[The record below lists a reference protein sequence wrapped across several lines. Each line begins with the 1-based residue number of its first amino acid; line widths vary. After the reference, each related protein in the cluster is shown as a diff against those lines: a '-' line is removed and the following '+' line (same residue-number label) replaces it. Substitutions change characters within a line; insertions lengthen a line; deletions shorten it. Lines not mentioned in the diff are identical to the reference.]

1 MRRDP
6 LEIIEKMFDILQ
18 REKEA
23 LTVNQLA
30 QKSGLHNIT
39 VKRYVR
45 IIQTIR
51 EEPELDVIKTRHSII
66 IRMARRRNK
75 GELL

>member
-6 LEIIEKMFDILQ
+6 LEIIEKMFEILQ
-18 REKEA
+18 RENEA

-30 QKSGLHNIT
+30 KRTGLHNIT
-39 VKRYVR
+39 VKKYVR

-51 EEPELDVIKTRHSII
+51 EEPDLDVIRTRHSII
-66 IRMARRRNK
+66 IRIVKRNNRK
-75 GELL
+75 IE

>member
-6 LEIIEKMFDILQ
+6 LEIVEKMLEILEK
-18 REKEA
+18 EKEA

-30 QKSGLHNIT
+30 HKSGLHNIT
-39 VKRYVR
+39 VKRYVQ

-51 EEPELDVIKTRHSII
+51 EEPGLDVIRTSRSII
-66 IRMARRRNK
+66 IRMDKRKDK
-75 GELL
+75 GEWQ